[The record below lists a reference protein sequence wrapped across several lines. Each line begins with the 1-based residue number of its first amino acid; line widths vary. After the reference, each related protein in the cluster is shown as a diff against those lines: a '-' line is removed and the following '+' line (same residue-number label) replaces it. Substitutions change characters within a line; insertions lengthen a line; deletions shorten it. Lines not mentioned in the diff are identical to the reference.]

1 MNTEAIQKFKAYF
14 TDMQGSD
21 PARLDEIYADQVIFI
36 DPIHQL
42 RGIENLKSYFSKLNE
57 NLLEG
62 SFQFT
67 NESIID
73 NTVYLQWEMKVKL
86 KRPKQTVK
94 ATGISVLIV
103 EQKVMSQRDYF
114 DAGELFY
121 ENIPVLGSIIRFLK
135 RKIASS

>member
-1 MNTEAIQKFKAYF
+1 
-14 TDMQGSD
+14 MQESD
-21 PARLDEIYADQVIFI
+21 PTRLHEIYADPVIFT
-36 DPIHQL
+36 DPIHQI
-42 RGIENLKSYFSKLNE
+42 RGIENLKKYFSKLNE

-67 NESIID
+67 DESIRE
-73 NTVYLQWEMKVKL
+73 NTVYLQWEMRVKL

-94 ATGISVLIV
+94 AIGISVLIV
-103 EQKVMSQRDYF
+103 EEKIISQRDYF